1 MRFFSLLALAAL
13 VAAPTV
19 IAQTTFGVKAG
30 VQAATFTGTF
40 DEVFDDVDGV
50 DTQARL
56 GFVGGVTADLG
67 LSPNIAFR
75 PEVLYSQKGYAVAYD
90 GENDEIDLEG
100 RITFEVDYLEVPL
113 LIAYRQTTLS
123 GLSYSVELGPTL
135 AYALSTGSDC
145 DLESDAFPNACDDVN
160 DEGQFDDRVQDLDV
174 GGAIGA
180 TVGSG
185 PFNVGLRYTQ
195 GFTNALDAEFEGD
208 DRTARNSVFSA
219 SLIYKLGA
227 R

>member
-1 MRFFSLLALAAL
+1 MRLLSLLALAAL
-13 VAAPTV
+13 VAAPAV
-19 IAQTTFGVKAG
+19 SAQTTVGVKAG
-30 VQAATFTGTF
+30 VQAATIVGTF
-40 DEVFDDVDGV
+40 DDVFEDAEGIE
-50 DTQARL
+50 TQSRL
-56 GFVGGVTADLG
+56 GFTGGLTADIG

-75 PEVLYSQKGYAVAYD
+75 PEVLYTQKGYQIAIEPSEGAPD
-90 GENDEIDLEG
+90 AEGTLTAEI
-100 RITFEVDYLEVPL
+100 DYLEVPL

-135 AYALSTGSDC
+135 AYKLSTGTSCDGSATLEAQLDCSD
-145 DLESDAFPNACDDVN
+145 DNGDD
-160 DEGQFDDRVQDLDV
+160 DDVQDLDV

-185 PFNVGLRYTQ
+185 PFNVGVRYTQ
-195 GFTNALDAEFEGD
+195 GFTNAIDSDIEGD